1 MNNVNKKNNVK
12 KDNKILEFKHNL
24 NAVNHV
30 PTFKLKIFLI
40 FVFLLLIALIFRIA
54 CLQFLNGKDLKQKAF
69 AQLSYTETIS
79 ANRGSIYDST
89 GTVLATSYDADN
101 IVVVPSKFKAL
112 NENEKQLASA
122 ILASIF
128 ELDSN
133 EILTEITNSSKN
145 KITLVKN
152 ASKDKVDTLED
163 WIDDNDSYYGVIYTE
178 DTVARYY
185 PYSTLASNVI
195 GFCGTDS
202 QGLSGVEYSWDSVL
216 TGTAGKS
223 ITSKDASQS
232 QIPNTEETYIPAE
245 NGYDLTLTI
254 DVNIQSIVEKYLKQ
268 AVEENDCSKGGITIV
283 MDPSTGD
290 ILAMASYPDYDLN
303 SPFTPNSYIS
313 EGWDELTTSEKS
325 TLLQKMWNN
334 KCVTDTYE
342 PGSVFKTITAAVA
355 LEENIVNVDT
365 PNTFYCSGSE
375 VVADRTIKCWR
386 TKPHLGQSLRNAY
399 DNSCNP
405 SFIQLGQMVG
415 STTLYK
421 YYDAFGFFSRT
432 GVSLS
437 GESSGIFFDIGEVGP
452 VQLATMSFGQRFTIT
467 PLQMI
472 SSISA
477 LVNDGILMQP
487 RIVKSITNTDTGETT
502 TISTT
507 EVRQVVSKD
516 TSEKI
521 KSMMQSEVEVGTGKR
536 GLVAGYTV
544 GGKTGTSE
552 PSQSNTEAG
561 YVASFIGIGPVEN
574 TKVVVLTCLYDPQ
587 GKSHQG
593 GEIAAPVVSKIL
605 SEVLPY
611 LGVSSNA
618 DKSNVQN
625 NTSDT
630 NLY

>member
-1 MNNVNKKNNVK
+1 MDNNVK
-12 KDNKILEFKHNL
+12 KNNKIIKFNHNL
-24 NAVNHV
+24 NVSNKV
-30 PTFKLKIFLI
+30 TSFKLKAFLI
-40 FVFLLLIALIFRIA
+40 FIFFSLSLLIIRIA
-54 CLQFLNGKDLKQKAF
+54 FLQFIDGKKLKQQAF

-79 ANRGSIYDST
+79 ASRGSIYDST
-89 GTVLATSYDADN
+89 GTVLATSYESDN
-101 IVVVPSKFKAL
+101 IIISPSDFKK
-112 NENEKQLASA
+112 EGEKELSAAMLAT
-122 ILASIF
+122 LF
-128 ELDSN
+128 ELDYN
-133 EILTEITNSSKN
+133 EVLEQLNSSKS

-152 ASKDKVDTLED
+152 VSKDKVDTLET
-163 WIDDNDSYYGVIYTE
+163 WIKNNKISFGAIYSE
-178 DTVARYY
+178 DTITRYY

-202 QGLSGVEYSWDSVL
+202 QGLSGLEYSWDSVL
-216 TGTAGKS
+216 TGTSGKS
-223 ITSKDASQS
+223 ISSKDASQS
-232 QIPNTEETYIPAE
+232 QIPNTEETYISAE
-245 NGYDLTLTI
+245 NGYDLTLTV

-268 AVEENDCSKGGITIV
+268 AVEENDCKKGGTTIV

-290 ILAMASYPDYDLN
+290 ILAMASYPNFDLN
-303 SPFTPNSYIS
+303 TPFVPNSYIS
-313 EGWDELTTSEKS
+313 EGWDELSASQRS
-325 TLLQKMWNN
+325 TLLQRMWNN
-334 KCVTDTYE
+334 KCITDTYE

-355 LEENIVNVDT
+355 LEENIVEVD
-365 PNTFYCSGSE
+365 NKNDFYCSRVE
-375 VVADRTIKCWR
+375 VVADRNIKCWR
-386 TKPHLGQSLRNAY
+386 TKAHEAQSLRDAY
-399 DNSCNP
+399 NNSCNP
-405 SFIQLGQMVG
+405 SFIQLGKMIG
-415 STTLYK
+415 AKTLYK
-421 YYDAFGFFSRT
+421 YYDAFGFFSKT

-437 GESSGIFFDIGEVGP
+437 GEAAGIFFNINDVGP

-477 LVNDGILMQP
+477 LVNDGVLMQP
-487 RIVKSITNTDTGETT
+487 RIVKSITNTDTGEITT
-502 TISTT
+502 VSPI

-536 GLVAGYTV
+536 GLVTGYTV

-552 PSQSNTEAG
+552 PSQSNTEEG

-574 TKVVVLTCLYDPQ
+574 TKIVVLTCLYDPQ

-593 GEIAAPVVSKIL
+593 GEIAAPVVSKIF

-618 DKSNVQN
+618 DKSNVNN
-625 NTSDT
+625 NTSDN

>member
-1 MNNVNKKNNVK
+1 MIKKNNVRK
-12 KDNKILEFKHNL
+12 NNKILEFKHNL
-24 NAVNHV
+24 NVVNNV
-30 PTFKLKIFLI
+30 PTFKLKAFLI
-40 FVFLLLIALIFRIA
+40 IVFLLLIALVIRIA
-54 CLQFLNGKDLKQKAF
+54 FLQFVDGEMLKQKAF

-101 IVVVPSKFKAL
+101 VIIVPEKIK
-112 NENEKQLASA
+112 EEEKQLTASM
-122 ILASIF
+122 LSTIF
-128 ELDSN
+128 ELDIN
-133 EILTEITNSSKN
+133 EVLTQLNSEES

-152 ASKDKVDTLED
+152 ASKDKIDTLEA
-163 WIDDNDSYYGVIYTE
+163 WVEESNLEYGAIYTE
-178 DTVARYY
+178 ETVARYY

-202 QGLSGVEYSWDSVL
+202 QGLSGIEYSWDSVL

-223 ITSKDASQS
+223 ISSKDASQS

-268 AVEENDCSKGGITIV
+268 AVEENECTKGGTTIV

-290 ILAMASYPDYDLN
+290 ILSMASYPDYDLN
-303 SPFTPNSYIS
+303 SPFTPNIYIS
-313 EGWDELTTSEKS
+313 EDWDNLSTSEKS
-325 TLLQKMWNN
+325 NRLQRMWNN
-334 KCVTDTYE
+334 KCITDTYE

-355 LEENIVNVDT
+355 LEENIVQVDT
-365 PNTFYCSGSE
+365 PNTFYCSGVE
-375 VVADRTIKCWR
+375 VVADRNIKCWR
-386 TKPHLGQSLRNAY
+386 ARPHAAQSLRDAY
-399 DNSCNP
+399 NNSCNP
-405 SFIQLGQMVG
+405 AFMQLGRMVG
-415 STTLYK
+415 TTTLYK
-421 YYDAFGFFSRT
+421 YYEAFGFFSKT

-437 GESSGIFFDIGEVGP
+437 GEASGIFFNIDDVGP

-472 SSISA
+472 SSVSA

-502 TISTT
+502 SISTT
-507 EVRQVVSKD
+507 AVRQVVSKD
-516 TSEKI
+516 TSETI

-552 PSQSNTEAG
+552 PSQSNTDDG

-574 TKVVVLTCLYDPQ
+574 TKIVVLTCLYDPQ

-593 GEIAAPVVSKIL
+593 GEIAAPVVSKIF

-625 NTSDT
+625 STSDA

>member
-1 MNNVNKKNNVK
+1 MNKKNYVK

-24 NAVNHV
+24 NVVNKV
-30 PTFKLKIFLI
+30 PVFKLKAFMVTIFI
-40 FVFLLLIALIFRIA
+40 ILLILIIRIGF
-54 CLQFLNGKDLKQKAF
+54 LQFIDGKNLKQKAF

-89 GTVLATSYDADN
+89 GTVLATSYAADN
-101 IVVVPSKFKAL
+101 IVIVPSKIKD
-112 NENEKQLASA
+112 NEKDYTASMLAT
-122 ILASIF
+122 IF
-128 ELDSN
+128 GLDSN
-133 EILTEITNSSKN
+133 EVLAQLNTEQTR
-145 KITLVKN
+145 ITLVKN
-152 ASKDKVDTLED
+152 VSKDKVDTLEA
-163 WIDDNDSYYGVIYTE
+163 WLDDSDLEYGAIYAE

-202 QGLSGVEYSWDSVL
+202 QGLSGIEYSWDDIL
-216 TGTAGKS
+216 TGTSGKS
-223 ITSKDASQS
+223 ITAKDASQS

-268 AVEENDCSKGGITIV
+268 AVEENDCTRGGTTIV

-303 SPFTPNSYIS
+303 SPFTPNSSIS
-313 EGWDELTTSEKS
+313 EGWEELSKTDRTN
-325 TLLQKMWNN
+325 LLQKMWNN
-334 KCVTDTYE
+334 KCTSDTYE
-342 PGSVFKTITAAVA
+342 PGSVFKTITSAIA
-355 LEENIVNVDT
+355 LEENLVDVDT
-365 PNTFYCSGSE
+365 PNTFHCSRVE
-375 VVADRTIKCWR
+375 IVADRQIKCWR
-386 TKPHLGQSLRNAY
+386 PKAHGPQSLRNAY

-405 SFIQLGQMVG
+405 SFIQLGRLIG
-415 STTLYK
+415 APTFCK
-421 YYDAFGFFSRT
+421 YYEAFGFLSKT
-432 GVSLS
+432 NVSLS
-437 GESSGIFFDIGEVGP
+437 GESAGVFFKSIDEIGP
-452 VQLATMSFGQRFTIT
+452 VQLATLSFGQRFTIT

-472 SSISA
+472 TSVSA
-477 LVNDGILMQP
+477 IINDGVLLQP

-502 TISTT
+502 SLPVTT
-507 EVRQVVSKD
+507 VRQVVSKD

-552 PSQSNTEAG
+552 PNQTNIEDG
-561 YVASFIGIGPVEN
+561 YVASFIGIGPVED
-574 TKVVVLTCLYDPQ
+574 TKIIVLTCLYDPQ

-593 GEIAAPVVSKIL
+593 GEIAAPVVSKIF

-611 LGVSSNA
+611 LGVSSNI

-625 NTSDT
+625 TTSDS

>member
-1 MNNVNKKNNVK
+1 MNRKNDLKKE
-12 KDNKILEFKHNL
+12 NKILEFKHNL
-24 NAVNHV
+24 NVSNNI
-30 PTFKLKIFLI
+30 PSFKLKT
-40 FVFLLLIALIFRIA
+40 FLLLAFLLLLALIVRMA
-54 CLQFLNGKDLKQKAF
+54 YLQFVNGKMLKQKAF

-89 GTVLATSYDADN
+89 GTVLATSYAADN
-101 IVVVPSKFKAL
+101 VVIVPSKFEGDTQKELSSAV
-112 NENEKQLASA
+112 LAT
-122 ILASIF
+122 IF
-128 ELDSN
+128 ELDYN
-133 EILTEITNSSKN
+133 EVLTQLNSTKTR
-145 KITLVKN
+145 ITLVKN
-152 ASKDKVDTLED
+152 ASKDKVDTLNE
-163 WIDDNDSYYGVIYTE
+163 WIEDNDVPYGAIYTE
-178 DTVARYY
+178 DSVARYY

-202 QGLSGVEYSWDSVL
+202 QGLSGIEYSWDSVL

-223 ITSKDASQS
+223 VSSKDASQS

-268 AVEENDCSKGGITIV
+268 AVEENDCSRGGTTIV

-290 ILAMASYPDYDLN
+290 ILAMASYPNFDLN
-303 SPFTPNSYIS
+303 TPFTPNSYIS
-313 EGWDELTTSEKS
+313 EGWDNLTTSERS
-325 TLLQKMWNN
+325 TLLQRMWNN
-334 KCVTDTYE
+334 KCITDTYE

-355 LEENIVNVDT
+355 LEENVVGVDN
-365 PNTFYCSGSE
+365 PNDFYCSRVE
-375 VVADRTIKCWR
+375 VVADRSIKCWR
-386 TKPHLGQSLRNAY
+386 TRPHGAQSLRDAY
-399 DNSCNP
+399 NNSCNP
-405 SFIQLGQMVG
+405 SFIQLGRLVG
-415 STTLYK
+415 TTNLYK
-421 YYDAFGFFSRT
+421 YFEAFGFFTKT
-432 GVSLS
+432 GISLS
-437 GESSGIFFDIGEVGP
+437 GEASGIFFDIDDVGP

-467 PLQMI
+467 PLQMV

-507 EVRQVVSKD
+507 AVRQVVSKD
-516 TSEKI
+516 TSENI

-552 PSQSNTEAG
+552 PSQSNLEEG
-561 YVASFIGIGPVEN
+561 YVASFVGIGPVEN
-574 TKVVVLTCLYDPQ
+574 TKIVVLTCLYDPQ
-587 GKSHQG
+587 GNSHQG
-593 GEIAAPVVSKIL
+593 GEIAAPVVSKIF

-618 DKSNVQN
+618 DKSNVHN
-625 NTSDT
+625 NTSDS

>member
-1 MNNVNKKNNVK
+1 MNNKNSVK
-12 KDNKILEFKHNL
+12 KDSKILEFRN
-24 NAVNHV
+24 NANATGKGL
-30 PTFKLKIFLI
+30 TFKLRSFL
-40 FVFLLLIALIFRIA
+40 VLTFLLLIVLVFRIA
-54 CLQFLNGKDLKQKAF
+54 FLQFIDGKKLKQKAF

-89 GTVLATSYDADN
+89 GTVLATSYAADN
-101 IVVVPSKFKAL
+101 VIVVPSKFT
-112 NENEKQLASA
+112 EDEKQLASVA
-122 ILASIF
+122 LATIF
-128 ELDSN
+128 ELDAN
-133 EILTEITNSSKN
+133 EVLSQLNSSSN

-152 ASKDKVDTLED
+152 TSKDKVDALEK
-163 WIDDNDSYYGVIYTE
+163 WIKNSDLTYGAIYTE
-178 DTVARYY
+178 DTVTRYY
-185 PYSTLASNVI
+185 PYSNLASNVI
-195 GFCGTDS
+195 GFCGTDC
-202 QGLSGVEYSWDSVL
+202 QGLSGIEYSWDSVL

-245 NGYDLTLTI
+245 NGYDLSLTI

-268 AVEENDCSKGGITIV
+268 AVEENDCKRGGTTIV

-303 SPFTPNSYIS
+303 SPFTPNKYIS
-313 EGWDELTTSEKS
+313 EGWDELSAS
-325 TLLQKMWNN
+325 QRSNLLQKMWNN
-334 KCVTDTYE
+334 KCITDTYE

-355 LEENIVNVDT
+355 LEENVVEADT
-365 PNTFYCSGSE
+365 PNQFYCSRVE
-375 VVADRTIKCWR
+375 VVADRSIKCWR
-386 TKPHLGQSLRNAY
+386 TRPHGAQSLRDAY
-399 DNSCNP
+399 NNSCNP
-405 SFIQLGQMVG
+405 SFIQLGKKVG
-415 STTLYK
+415 TVNLYK
-421 YYDAFGFFSRT
+421 YYDAFGFFAKT

-437 GESSGIFFDIGEVGP
+437 GEASGIFFDINDVGP

-467 PLQMI
+467 PLHMV

-477 LVNDGILMQP
+477 LVNGGVLMQP

-502 TISTT
+502 TIPTT
-507 EVRQVVSKD
+507 SVRQVVSKN

-574 TKVVVLTCLYDPQ
+574 TKIVVLTCLYDPH

-593 GEIAAPVVSKIL
+593 GEIAAPVVSKIF

-618 DKSNVQN
+618 DKSNVKN
-625 NTSDT
+625 NTSDN

>member
-1 MNNVNKKNNVK
+1 MNNKNNVK
-12 KDNKILEFKHNL
+12 KDNKILEFKNNL
-24 NAVNHV
+24 NVSNRVA
-30 PTFKLKIFLI
+30 TFKLKA
-40 FVFLLLIALIFRIA
+40 FLLFILVLLFALIIRIA
-54 CLQFLNGKDLKQKAF
+54 FLQFVNGKDLKQQAF

-89 GTVLATSYDADN
+89 GMVLAASYAADN
-101 IVVVPSKFKAL
+101 IVVVPSKF
-112 NENEKQLASA
+112 ESGEKEIASA
-122 ILASIF
+122 VLSTIF
-128 ELDSN
+128 ELDFN
-133 EILTEITNSSKN
+133 EVLAQLNSSKN

-152 ASKDKVDTLED
+152 ASKDKVDALEN
-163 WIDDNDSYYGVIYTE
+163 WIEENDLTYGAIYAE

-202 QGLSGVEYSWDSVL
+202 QGLSGIEYSWDTVL

-268 AVEENDCSKGGITIV
+268 AVEENDCSRGGTTIV

-313 EGWDELTTSEKS
+313 EGWDLLTTSEKS
-325 TLLQKMWNN
+325 NLLQRMWNN
-334 KCVTDTYE
+334 KCITDTYE

-355 LEENIVNVDT
+355 LEENIVGVD
-365 PNTFYCSGSE
+365 NKRDFYCSRVE
-375 VVADRTIKCWR
+375 VVADRNIRCWR
-386 TKPHLGQSLRNAY
+386 TKPHEAQSLRDAY
-399 DNSCNP
+399 NNSCNP
-405 SFIQLGQMVG
+405 AFIQLGKMVG

-421 YYDAFGFFSRT
+421 YYEAFGFFGRT

-437 GESSGIFFDIGEVGP
+437 GESTGVFFKLNEIGP

-487 RIVKSITNTDTGETT
+487 RIVKSITNTDTGESTSIDTT
-502 TISTT
+502 A
-507 EVRQVVSKD
+507 VRQVVSKD

-552 PSQSNTEAG
+552 PSQSNTEEG
-561 YVASFIGIGPVEN
+561 YVASFVGIGPVEN
-574 TKVVVLTCLYDPQ
+574 TKIVVLTCLYDPQ
-587 GKSHQG
+587 GPSHQG
-593 GEIAAPVVSKIL
+593 GEIAAPVVSKIF

-611 LGVSSNA
+611 LGVSSNT

>member
-1 MNNVNKKNNVK
+1 MSNNIKKN
-12 KDNKILEFKHNL
+12 NKILEFKHNL
-24 NAVNHV
+24 NVSNKIA
-30 PTFKLKIFLI
+30 PFKLKAFLMFI
-40 FVFLLLIALIFRIA
+40 FLLLTILIVRIA
-54 CLQFLNGKDLKQKAF
+54 FLQFIDGKTLKQKAL

-79 ANRGSIYDST
+79 ASRGSIYDST
-89 GTVLATSYDADN
+89 GTVLATSYEADN
-101 IVVVPSKFKAL
+101 IIISPADF
-112 NENEKQLASA
+112 EKEGEKELSAAMLAT
-122 ILASIF
+122 LF
-128 ELDSN
+128 ELDYN
-133 EILTEITNSSKN
+133 DVLEQINSSKS

-152 ASKDKVDTLED
+152 VSKDKVDTLEA
-163 WIDDNDSYYGVIYTE
+163 WIENNDISFGAIYAE

-202 QGLSGVEYSWDSVL
+202 QGLSGIEYSWDSVL
-216 TGTAGKS
+216 TGTSGKS
-223 ITSKDASQS
+223 ISAKDASQS

-268 AVEENDCSKGGITIV
+268 AVEENDCKRGGTTIV

-290 ILAMASYPDYDLN
+290 ILAMASYPDFDLN

-313 EGWDELTTSEKS
+313 EGWSELSTSQRS
-325 TLLQKMWNN
+325 TLLQRMWNN
-334 KCVTDTYE
+334 KCITDTYE

-355 LEENIVNVDT
+355 LEENIVESDNKSD
-365 PNTFYCSGSE
+365 FYCSRVE
-375 VVADRTIKCWR
+375 VVADRNIRCWR
-386 TKPHLGQSLRNAY
+386 SKAHEAQSLRDAY
-399 DNSCNP
+399 NNSCNP
-405 SFIQLGQMVG
+405 AFIQLGKMIG
-415 STTLYK
+415 AKTLYK
-421 YYDAFGFFSRT
+421 YYDAFGFFSKT

-437 GESSGIFFDIGEVGP
+437 GEASGIFFNIDDVGP

-472 SSISA
+472 SSISS
-477 LVNDGILMQP
+477 LVNDGVLMQP
-487 RIVKSITNTDTGETT
+487 RIVKFITNTDTGETT
-502 TISTT
+502 TVSPTA
-507 EVRQVVSKD
+507 VRQVVSKD

-552 PSQSNTEAG
+552 PSQSNTEEG
-561 YVASFIGIGPVEN
+561 YVASFVGIGPVEN
-574 TKVVVLTCLYDPQ
+574 TKIVVLTCLYDPQ
-587 GKSHQG
+587 GESHQG
-593 GEIAAPVVSKIL
+593 GEIAAPVVSKIF

-625 NTSDT
+625 NTSDS

>member
-1 MNNVNKKNNVK
+1 MNKKNYVK

-24 NAVNHV
+24 NVANRV
-30 PTFKLKIFLI
+30 PAFKLKAFMVTIFI
-40 FVFLLLIALIFRIA
+40 LLLALIIRIGF
-54 CLQFLNGKDLKQKAF
+54 LQFIDGKNLKKKAF

-79 ANRGSIYDST
+79 AKRGSIYDST
-89 GTVLATSYDADN
+89 GTVLATSYAADN
-101 IVVVPSKFKAL
+101 IVIVPSKIKD
-112 NENEKQLASA
+112 EEKDYTASMLAT
-122 ILASIF
+122 IF
-128 ELDSN
+128 GLDSN
-133 EILTEITNSSKN
+133 EVLANLNSEQTR
-145 KITLVKN
+145 ITLVKN
-152 ASKDKVDTLED
+152 VSKDKVDTLED
-163 WIDDNDSYYGVIYTE
+163 WLDDSDLEYGAIYAE

-202 QGLSGVEYSWDSVL
+202 QGLSGIEYSWDDIL
-216 TGTAGKS
+216 TGTSGKS
-223 ITSKDASQS
+223 ITAKDASQS

-268 AVEENDCSKGGITIV
+268 AVEENDCTRGGTTIV

-303 SPFTPNSYIS
+303 SPFTPNSSIS
-313 EGWDELTTSEKS
+313 EGWDELSKTDKTN
-325 TLLQKMWNN
+325 LLQRMWNN
-334 KCVTDTYE
+334 KCTSDTYE
-342 PGSVFKTITAAVA
+342 PGSVFKTITSAIA
-355 LEENIVNVDT
+355 LEENLVDVDT
-365 PNTFYCSGSE
+365 PNTFHCSRIE
-375 VVADRTIKCWR
+375 IVADRQIKCWR
-386 TKPHLGQSLRNAY
+386 TKAHGAQSLRNAY

-405 SFIQLGQMVG
+405 SFIQLGRLIG
-415 STTLYK
+415 APTFCK
-421 YYDAFGFFSRT
+421 YYEAFGFTSKT
-432 GVSLS
+432 NVSLS
-437 GESSGIFFDIGEVGP
+437 GESSGVFFKSIDEIGP
-452 VQLATMSFGQRFTIT
+452 VQLATLSFGQRFTIT

-472 SSISA
+472 TSISA
-477 LVNDGILMQP
+477 IINDGVLLQP

-502 TISTT
+502 SIPVTT
-507 EVRQVVSKD
+507 VRQVVSKD

-552 PSQSNTEAG
+552 PNQTNTEDG
-561 YVASFIGIGPVEN
+561 YVASFLGIGPVED
-574 TKVVVLTCLYDPQ
+574 TKIIVLTCLYDPQ

-593 GEIAAPVVSKIL
+593 GEIAAPVVSKIF

-611 LGVSSNA
+611 LGVSSNI

-625 NTSDT
+625 TTSDS

>member
-1 MNNVNKKNNVK
+1 MNKKNNK
-12 KDNKILEFKHNL
+12 KQENKILEFKRNL
-24 NAVNHV
+24 NISNNVSS
-30 PTFKLKIFLI
+30 FKLK
-40 FVFLLLIALIFRIA
+40 VFLLFILILLIILIIRIA
-54 CLQFLNGKDLKQKAF
+54 FLQFVDGKKLKQEAF

-101 IVVVPSKFKAL
+101 VIVVPSKF
-112 NENEKQLASA
+112 ESGEKEIASA
-122 ILASIF
+122 MLSTIF
-128 ELDSN
+128 ELDYN
-133 EILTEITNSSKN
+133 EVLNELNSSKS
-145 KITLVKN
+145 KITLIKN
-152 ASKDKVDTLED
+152 ASKDKIDALES
-163 WIDDNDSYYGVIYTE
+163 WIKESDLTYGAIYTE
-178 DTVARYY
+178 DTIARYY

-202 QGLSGVEYSWDSVL
+202 QGLSGIEYSWDTIL

-223 ITSKDASQS
+223 VTSKDASQS

-245 NGYDLTLTI
+245 NGYNLTLTI

-325 TLLQKMWNN
+325 NLLQRMWNN
-334 KCVTDTYE
+334 KCITDTYE
-342 PGSVFKTITAAVA
+342 PGSVFKTITAAIA
-355 LEENIVNVDT
+355 LEENIVSVDNK
-365 PNTFYCSGSE
+365 NTFYCSGAE
-375 VVADRTIKCWR
+375 VVADRTIRCWR
-386 TKPHLGQSLRNAY
+386 TKPHEHQSLRDAY
-399 DNSCNP
+399 NNSCNP
-405 SFIQLGQMVG
+405 AFIQLGKMIG

-421 YYDAFGFFSRT
+421 YYEAFGFFGKT
-432 GVSLS
+432 GVALS
-437 GESSGIFFDIGEVGP
+437 GESSGIFFKQNEVGP

-487 RIVKSITNTDTGETT
+487 RIVKSITNTDTDETT
-502 TISTT
+502 TIEATS
-507 EVRQVVSKD
+507 VRQVVSKA

-552 PSQSNTEAG
+552 PSQSNTEEG

-574 TKVVVLTCLYDPQ
+574 TKIVVLTCLYDPQ
-587 GKSHQG
+587 GRSHQG
-593 GEIAAPVVSKIL
+593 GEIAAPVVSKIF

-611 LGVSSNA
+611 LGVSSNT

-625 NTSDT
+625 NTSDN

>member
-1 MNNVNKKNNVK
+1 MNNKNNVK
-12 KDNKILEFKHNL
+12 KENKILEFKHNL
-24 NAVNHV
+24 NVSNKVA
-30 PTFKLKIFLI
+30 TFKLKAFLM
-40 FVFLLLIALIFRIA
+40 FVFLLLIALIIRLAF
-54 CLQFLNGKDLKQKAF
+54 LQFIDGKALKQRAF

-89 GTVLATSYDADN
+89 GTVLATSYAADN
-101 IVVVPSKFKAL
+101 IIVSPSEFES
-112 NENEKQLASA
+112 ENEKQLSA
-122 ILASIF
+122 AMLATIF
-128 ELDSN
+128 ELDYN
-133 EILTEITNSSKN
+133 EVLEQLNSSKS

-152 ASKDKVDTLED
+152 VSKDKVDTLEA
-163 WIDDNDSYYGVIYTE
+163 WLESNDISYGAIYAE

-185 PYSTLASNVI
+185 PYSSLASNVI

-202 QGLSGVEYSWDSVL
+202 QGLSGIEYSWDSVL

-223 ITSKDASQS
+223 ISSKDAAQS
-232 QIPNTEETYIPAE
+232 QIPNTEETYIAAE

-268 AVEENDCSKGGITIV
+268 AVDENSCSKGGTTIV

-290 ILAMASYPDYDLN
+290 ILAMASYPNFDAN

-334 KCVTDTYE
+334 KCITDTYE

-355 LEENIVNVDT
+355 LEENIVDVD
-365 PNTFYCSGSE
+365 NKNDFYCSRVE
-375 VVADRTIKCWR
+375 VVADRNIRCWR
-386 TKPHLGQSLRNAY
+386 SKAHEAQSLRDAY
-399 DNSCNP
+399 NNSCNP
-405 SFIQLGQMVG
+405 AFIQLGRMIG
-415 STTLYK
+415 TTTLYK
-421 YYDAFGFFSRT
+421 YYEAFGFFSKT

-437 GESSGIFFDIGEVGP
+437 GEASGIFFNINDVGP

-467 PLQMI
+467 PLQMV
-472 SSISA
+472 SSIAS
-477 LVNDGILMQP
+477 LVNGGTLMQP
-487 RIVKSITNTDTGETT
+487 RIVKAITNTDTGEITS
-502 TISTT
+502 ISTT
-507 EVRQVVSKD
+507 AVRQVVSKD

-536 GLVAGYTV
+536 GLVAGYSV

-552 PSQSNTEAG
+552 PSQSNTEEG
-561 YVASFIGIGPVEN
+561 YVASFVGIGPVEN
-574 TKVVVLTCLYDPQ
+574 TKIVVLTCLYDPQ
-587 GKSHQG
+587 GDSHQG
-593 GEIAAPVVSKIL
+593 GEIAAPVVSKIF

-611 LGVSSNA
+611 LGVSSNT
-618 DKSNVQN
+618 DKSNVKN

>member
-1 MNNVNKKNNVK
+1 MIKKNNVRK
-12 KDNKILEFKHNL
+12 NNKILEFKHNL
-24 NAVNHV
+24 NVVNNV
-30 PTFKLKIFLI
+30 PTFKLKAFLI
-40 FVFLLLIALIFRIA
+40 IVFLLLIALVIRIA
-54 CLQFLNGKDLKQKAF
+54 FLQFVDGEMLRQRAF

-101 IVVVPSKFKAL
+101 VIIVPEKIK
-112 NENEKQLASA
+112 EEEKQLTASM
-122 ILASIF
+122 LSTIF
-128 ELDSN
+128 ELVIN
-133 EILTEITNSSKN
+133 EVLTQLNSEES

-152 ASKDKVDTLED
+152 ASKDKIDTLEAWVEESD
-163 WIDDNDSYYGVIYTE
+163 LEYGAIYTE
-178 DTVARYY
+178 KTVARYY

-202 QGLSGVEYSWDSVL
+202 QGLSGIEYSWDSVL

-223 ITSKDASQS
+223 ISSKDASQS

-268 AVEENDCSKGGITIV
+268 AVEENECTKGGTTIV

-290 ILAMASYPDYDLN
+290 ILSMASYPDYDLN
-303 SPFTPNSYIS
+303 SPFTPNIYIS
-313 EGWDELTTSEKS
+313 EDWDNLSTSEKS
-325 TLLQKMWNN
+325 NRLQRMWNN
-334 KCVTDTYE
+334 KCITDTYE

-355 LEENIVNVDT
+355 LEENIVQVDT
-365 PNTFYCSGSE
+365 PNTFYCSGVE
-375 VVADRTIKCWR
+375 VVADRNIKCWR
-386 TKPHLGQSLRNAY
+386 ARPHAAQSLRDAY
-399 DNSCNP
+399 NNSCNP
-405 SFIQLGQMVG
+405 AFMQLGRMVG
-415 STTLYK
+415 TTTLYK
-421 YYDAFGFFSRT
+421 YYEAFGFFSKT

-437 GESSGIFFDIGEVGP
+437 GEASGIFFNIDDVGP

-472 SSISA
+472 SSVSA

-502 TISTT
+502 SISTT
-507 EVRQVVSKD
+507 AVRQVVSKD
-516 TSEKI
+516 TSETI

-552 PSQSNTEAG
+552 PSQSNTDDG

-574 TKVVVLTCLYDPQ
+574 TKIVVLTCLYDPQ

-593 GEIAAPVVSKIL
+593 GEIAAPVVSKIF

-625 NTSDT
+625 STSDA